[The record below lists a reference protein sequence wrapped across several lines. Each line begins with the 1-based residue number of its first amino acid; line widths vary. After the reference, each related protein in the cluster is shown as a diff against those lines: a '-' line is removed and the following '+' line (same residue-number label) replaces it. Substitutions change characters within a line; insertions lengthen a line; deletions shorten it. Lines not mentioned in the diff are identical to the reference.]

1 MKKGLAAVTALVI
14 GLNYCV
20 PGSAVMAAQNEKPS
34 EQKGRLFQDNEWESI
49 LEPENEESMKEPVM
63 LPKIDREDVEA
74 SGSTDTGDK
83 KESEPEEPAA
93 DEKPAVGNLEI
104 PQKMAIVID
113 PWEIDGK
120 GQIYSEQ
127 YMVKNTGKTD
137 GVLTL
142 TSRVCKSWDKSEV
155 VVKTDKRGL
164 HDDKV
169 KAVYME
175 MEYGNGDKVIL
186 SEDETKYQAELKPGE
201 EFAVRFI
208 GEVNENAS
216 ESWKDSDVTVD
227 VVYSWSWEELSAET
241 EDFAE
246 KDLEPGEEQN
256 LEERMEENSG
266 EKEEEIGTIDLQI
279 SQSQEIKI
287 DSWKTSEDGGI
298 ISAQYKVRNAGGMKG
313 TLVLSELICKLDEE
327 SGIVV
332 KTDKESLHGQ
342 EEKAVYME
350 MIIGDEEKFILNPE
364 SGEGNSNRYEVK
376 LKPEEEKTFFF
387 VGELKG
393 IFPEELKEGDIT
405 ATAVYT
411 WTAGDGESE

>member
-1 MKKGLAAVTALVI
+1 MKNGLAAVTALII

-20 PGSAVMAAQNEKPS
+20 PGSAVMAVQNEKLS
-34 EQKGRLFQDNEWESI
+34 EQKGGLFQDNEWESI
-49 LEPENEESMKEPVM
+49 LEPENEESLKESVI
-63 LPKIDREDVEA
+63 LPEIDREDVEGT
-74 SGSTDTGDK
+74 GSDDTGDK

-127 YMVKNTGKTD
+127 YIVKNTGKTD

-142 TSRVCKSWDKSEV
+142 TSRVCKLWDKSEV
-155 VVKTDKRGL
+155 IVKTDKRGL

-201 EFAVRFI
+201 ELAVRFI

-227 VVYSWSWEELSAET
+227 VVYSWSGKEVSAET

-256 LEERMEENSG
+256 LEERMEEDSG
-266 EKEEEIGTIDLQI
+266 EKEEIGTINLQI

-287 DSWKTSEDGGI
+287 DTWKTSEDGGI

-313 TLVLSELICKLDEE
+313 TLVFSELICKLDEE

-332 KTDKESLHGQ
+332 KTEKESLHGE

>member
-1 MKKGLAAVTALVI
+1 
-14 GLNYCV
+14 
-20 PGSAVMAAQNEKPS
+20 
-34 EQKGRLFQDNEWESI
+34 
-49 LEPENEESMKEPVM
+49 
-63 LPKIDREDVEA
+63 
-74 SGSTDTGDK
+74 
-83 KESEPEEPAA
+83 
-93 DEKPAVGNLEI
+93 
-104 PQKMAIVID
+104 
-113 PWEIDGK
+113 
-120 GQIYSEQ
+120 
-127 YMVKNTGKTD
+127 
-137 GVLTL
+137 
-142 TSRVCKSWDKSEV
+142 
-155 VVKTDKRGL
+155 
-164 HDDKV
+164 
-169 KAVYME
+169 
-175 MEYGNGDKVIL
+175 
-186 SEDETKYQAELKPGE
+186 
-201 EFAVRFI
+201 
-208 GEVNENAS
+208 
-216 ESWKDSDVTVD
+216 
-227 VVYSWSWEELSAET
+227 
-241 EDFAE
+241 
-246 KDLEPGEEQN
+246 
-256 LEERMEENSG
+256 MEENSG